1 MLKNKKKSYLKRLSL
16 RNAFAISLLL
26 HTILVADILTFNF
39 EPLEKEPELLEFDAI
54 LLTKNIAEPPPP
66 APEPPPPEPPPP
78 APEPTPQ
85 AVIPKRIPVPVPL
98 PVPVP
103 VPPKEDLVPKIEKKS
118 PVEPK
123 PVEQKQESVAS
134 APEPV
139 AVPETGEDD
148 TRNAGLVALDNFS
161 RELAIHIAK
170 YKEYPRIAQ
179 RRAWQGEVILEVKLT
194 GLGQLISKRV
204 RRSSGFKVLDTEGLD
219 MIDRSAP
226 FPVPPSILSER
237 TFTILVPIKFVLY

>member
-1 MLKNKKKSYLKRLSL
+1 MLKSKIKSYLKRFSL

-26 HTILVADILTFNF
+26 HTILVADILIFNF

-54 LLTKNIAEPPPP
+54 LLTANIA
-66 APEPPPPEPPPP
+66 EPPPP

-85 AVIPKRIPVPVPL
+85 AVIPKPIPVPKPIPL
-98 PVPVP
+98 PE
-103 VPPKEDLVPKIEKKS
+103 PPKEDVVPIIEEKK

-123 PVEQKQESVAS
+123 PVEQKQESVAP

-148 TRNAGLVALDNFS
+148 TRNAGLVALDDFS
-161 RELAIHIAK
+161 RELAMHIAK

-179 RRAWQGEVILEVKLT
+179 RRGWQGEVILEVKLT
-194 GLGQLISKRV
+194 GKGQLISKLV
-204 RRSSGFKVLDTEGLD
+204 RRSSGFKVLDMEGLD

-226 FPVPPSILSER
+226 FPVPPSILFER
-237 TFTILVPIKFVLY
+237 TFTISVPIKFTLH

>member
-1 MLKNKKKSYLKRLSL
+1 MLKPKIKSYLKRFSL

-26 HTILVADILTFNF
+26 HTILVADILMFNF
-39 EPLEKEPELLEFDAI
+39 ESLEKEPELLEFDAI

-66 APEPPPPEPPPP
+66 APEP
-78 APEPTPQ
+78 TPQ
-85 AVIPKRIPVPVPL
+85 AVIPKPIPVPKPIPL
-98 PVPVP
+98 PE
-103 VPPKEDLVPKIEKKS
+103 PPKEDVVPIIEEKK

-123 PVEQKQESVAS
+123 PVEQKQESVAP

-148 TRNAGLVALDNFS
+148 TRNAGLVALDDFS
-161 RELAIHIAK
+161 RELAMHIAK

-179 RRAWQGEVILEVKLT
+179 RRGWQGEVILEVKLT
-194 GLGQLISKRV
+194 GQGQLISKLV

-237 TFTILVPIKFVLY
+237 TFTILVPIKFTLH